1 MRTTPSPASPEVRL
15 DQALA
20 GLEPKPAPSIAQR
33 FVRSQVVNTR
43 RDIAALRPFRPDEFG
58 VEAASPSAAHIQA
71 ANQLMSRLRRRLET
85 TSAAL
90 DHGAKEGATAPTTPN
105 LQALLARRQAALD
118 RAKLIER
125 IWHFYLELFG
135 QRQSRFANML
145 LGMDRIALDCYQAI
159 YTGLGAPRSIP
170 SPAPFSYMET
180 GFTPATYRRGIRL
193 TRLGRNINPFP
204 VVQLPNHRLINPW
217 TLGAVHHEVAHNLQH
232 DLGLWEIVPRQIL
245 ARLLQQGAPPTVA
258 QTWARWHKETWADLA
273 GALLGGPG
281 VVVSLLDVLGRA
293 PASALHFSPTGI
305 HPTPYLRLLINTE
318 LLRRMGF
325 KRQAIEL
332 ERLWRRVYPTPER
345 GNIPR
350 DMLATFPEANQLV
363 VDTICY
369 QPHPNLG
376 GKQLAQVFSFDHSH
390 ERMTEEAAQ
399 RIAHGVDPGIM
410 PARFLVGAVRHAF
423 DRRLAP
429 PEQIARNFYQ
439 ALNRR

>member
-1 MRTTPSPASPEVRL
+1 MRTTTNLAAPDAQLE
-15 DQALA
+15 QALA
-20 GLEPKPAPSIAQR
+20 ILDQQPRPSVAQR
-33 FVRSQVVNTR
+33 FLRSQVVNTQ
-43 RDIAALRPFRPDEFG
+43 RDLAALRPFRPTEFG
-58 VEAASPSAAHIQA
+58 AGPASPSAAHIQA
-71 ANQLMSRLRRRLET
+71 ANQLITHLRGRLQT
-85 TSAAL
+85 ISTVL
-90 DHGAKEGATAPTTPN
+90 DHEAERGGAAPTTAN
-105 LQALLARRQAALD
+105 LQAILAHRQAALS
-118 RAKLIER
+118 RAKAIER
-125 IWHFYLELFG
+125 IWQFYLELFG
-135 QRQSRFANML
+135 QRQSRFADML

-193 TRLGRNINPFP
+193 TRLGRNLNPFP

-232 DLGLWEIVPRQIL
+232 DLGLWNVVPRQIL
-245 ARLLQQGAPPTVA
+245 ARLLQAGAPPVVA
-258 QTWARWHKETWADLA
+258 QTWARWHKEIWADLA

-281 VVVSLLDVLGRA
+281 VVVSLLDVLGRT
-293 PASALHFSPTGI
+293 PAAALHFSPTGV
-305 HPTPYLRLLINTE
+305 HPTPYLRTLINTE

-325 KRQAIEL
+325 RRQASEL
-332 ERLWRRVYPTPER
+332 EQLWRRMYPRPEQ

-350 DMLATFPEANQLV
+350 DMLGAFPEANRLV

-376 GKQLAQVFSFDHSH
+376 GKQLAQVFCFDQSH
-390 ERMTEEAAQ
+390 EQMTQEAAQ

-423 DRRLAP
+423 DQQLAP
-429 PEQIARNFYQ
+429 PSQIARNFYG
-439 ALNRR
+439 ALSRR